1 MPLTSRPRSRAYAE
15 VQESPD
21 GAVTITH
28 LSLAVKVG
36 LTLFVCVPQS
46 ICAYLLYWTGA
57 KFLFFTNR
65 MDILIMKAISLSFIL
80 QLDELLFATFASVST
95 QLRLEKA
102 SYEITRSL
110 PNRDWHIWG
119 QPLVKYLVTS
129 GLTLTIVYIVFGD
142 ITQFRRAC
150 QRYFVA
156 FPDTTPVHGA
166 TPFWVIFFQGL
177 DITAGA

>member
-1 MPLTSRPRSRAYAE
+1 MNNICWMPQATRPFHHAHAE
-15 VQESPD
+15 VHETSD

-57 KFLFFTNR
+57 KFLFFTDR

-102 SYEITRSL
+102 RYEIIQ
-110 PNRDWHIWG
+110 H
-119 QPLVKYLVTS
+119 
-129 GLTLTIVYIVFGD
+129 
-142 ITQFRRAC
+142 
-150 QRYFVA
+150 
-156 FPDTTPVHGA
+156 
-166 TPFWVIFFQGL
+166 
-177 DITAGA
+177 